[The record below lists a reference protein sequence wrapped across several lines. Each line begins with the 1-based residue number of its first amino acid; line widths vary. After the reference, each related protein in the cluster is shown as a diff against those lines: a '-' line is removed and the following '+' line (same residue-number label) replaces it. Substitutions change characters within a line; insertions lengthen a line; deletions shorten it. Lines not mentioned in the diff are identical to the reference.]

1 MKKRFITI
9 SIYGYATDHGFMEE
23 SEIFDIVRK
32 EIKDIEDNGQC
43 LDVTRNDLGD
53 LFILSFNRRKDK
65 VILMI

>member
-1 MKKRFITI
+1 
-9 SIYGYATDHGFMEE
+9 MEE
-23 SEIFDIVRK
+23 SEILDVVRK

-65 VILMI
+65 AILMI